1 MDIFYQGTTKFGLLG
16 IQRGELEKQW
26 QVCSPPGLSLVLGSQ
41 VKDSFALSPT
51 PVKAKGCDIILRIL
65 GTKVGRGLS
74 RADRLQCTL
83 NNRLPCL

>member
-26 QVCSPPGLSLVLGSQ
+26 RIYSPPGLSLALGSQ
-41 VKDSFALSPT
+41 VEDSSMLSPT
-51 PVKAKGCDIILRIL
+51 PVKARDCDIILRIL
-65 GTKVGRGLS
+65 ETKVGRGLS
-74 RADRLQCTL
+74 RAGRLPCTL